1 MKTMYEVPVIQ
12 VLRLQTEDVIATSSS
27 VGGLNKELE
36 FTGST
41 TGGTSSSNTTWGDL
55 FG

>member
-1 MKTMYEVPVIQ
+1 MKTKYEVPVIQ
-12 VLRLQTEDVIATSSS
+12 VLRLQSEDVIATSSPS
-27 VGGLNKELE
+27 GLKWETE
-36 FTGST
+36 FSGST